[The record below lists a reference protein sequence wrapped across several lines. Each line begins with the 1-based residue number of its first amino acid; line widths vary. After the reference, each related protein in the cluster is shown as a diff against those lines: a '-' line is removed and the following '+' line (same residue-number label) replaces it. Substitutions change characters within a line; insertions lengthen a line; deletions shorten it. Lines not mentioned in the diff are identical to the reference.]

1 MTYANRGMGFETLID
16 HSNAMYKSKGIAL
29 IHKRPTPVKI
39 LGRNSRGMING
50 FLEKASTVDYDGVYK
65 GMPIAFEA
73 KSTKELRRFDLKN
86 IADHQIEH
94 LAEFDKHDGISFILV
109 EFARHGTVY
118 LLLYE
123 TLEHYW
129 HKAQRG
135 GRKSIPIEDFDVY
148 AYPVESGRVPID
160 YLAVVDKVWRAVAS

>member
-1 MTYANRGMGFETLID
+1 MNYANRGMGFETLID

-39 LGRNSRGMING
+39 LGRNSKGMVHG
-50 FLEKASTVDYDGVYK
+50 FVEKASTVDYDGVYMGK
-65 GMPIAFEA
+65 PIAFEA

-86 IADHQIEH
+86 VQDHQVKH
-94 LAEFDKHDGISFILV
+94 LAEFDKHNGISFILV
-109 EFARHGTVY
+109 EFVAHRTVY
-118 LLLYE
+118 LLPYE
-123 TLEHYW
+123 TFEHYW

-135 GRKSIPIEDFDVY
+135 GRKSIPIDDFGIY

-160 YLAVVDKVWRAVAS
+160 YLAVVDKVWRSKAS